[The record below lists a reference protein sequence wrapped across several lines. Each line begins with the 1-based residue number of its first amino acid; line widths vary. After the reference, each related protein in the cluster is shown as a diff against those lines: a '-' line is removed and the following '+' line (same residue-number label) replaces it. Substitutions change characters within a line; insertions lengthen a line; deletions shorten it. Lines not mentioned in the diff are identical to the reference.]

1 MKRPLV
7 KKETLPASLCKALTR
22 TRHTESSPT
31 DEPNQ
36 TSRGKHAHEPGRANE
51 LGEMPGDHQQGAA
64 GDDQIRMTPVEEGQH
79 PGGQGDVDD
88 VAPAPA
94 QSSQQSR
101 MGFWRIGRRTRRS
114 DWCESRE

>member
-1 MKRPLV
+1 MS
-7 KKETLPASLCKALTR
+7 PA
-22 TRHTESSPT
+22 
-31 DEPNQ
+31 EP
-36 TSRGKHAHEPGRANE
+36 NE

-94 QSSQQSR
+94 QRFAAVSHGLLENWKKDQ
-101 MGFWRIGRRTRRS
+101 TL
-114 DWCESRE
+114 